1 MKELPSELFFLKHRT
16 LHRCKVNESIIDSLG
31 FCSRAILLLEV
42 LERRTIMLKLSKVS
56 KIYEGKVAYRA
67 LTDINFEIEKGEF
80 VAIMGPSGSG
90 KTTLLNIISTND
102 QPTTG
107 EVEIDGNNPH
117 KLNKNA
123 LAKFRRNELG
133 FIFQDFNLMH
143 TLTVEENI
151 VLPLTLDGARV
162 KDMKEKAKR
171 LANSLGIESIM
182 KKRIYEISGGQAQ
195 RVAIARAMIHE
206 PKLLLADEP
215 TGNLDSKA
223 SKDVM
228 GMLVSINEKE
238 RTSLLMVTHDPQ
250 AASYSDRVVFIRDGK
265 LHSEIHRGESRQAFF
280 QKIIDM
286 LSLMGGDGN
295 DFSSVRI

>member
-1 MKELPSELFFLKHRT
+1 
-16 LHRCKVNESIIDSLG
+16 
-31 FCSRAILLLEV
+31 
-42 LERRTIMLKLSKVS
+42 MLKLTKVS
-56 KIYEGKVAYRA
+56 KVYEGKVAYRA
-67 LTDINFEIEKGEF
+67 LTDINLEIEKGEF

-102 QPTTG
+102 APTSG
-107 EVEIDGNNPH
+107 EVLIDGKDPH
-117 KLNKNA
+117 KLKKND

-133 FIFQDFNLMH
+133 FIFQDFNLLH

-151 VLPLTLDGARV
+151 VLPLTLDGTRV
-162 KDMKEKAKR
+162 REMKEKAQKI
-171 LANSLGIESIM
+171 AENLGIASIM
-182 KKRIYEISGGQAQ
+182 NKRTYEISGGQAQ

-206 PKLLLADEP
+206 PRLLLADEP

-228 GMLVSINEKE
+228 KMLVSINEEEK
-238 RTSLLMVTHDPQ
+238 TSLLMVTHDPQ

-286 LSLMGGDGN
+286 LSLMGGDGS
-295 DFSSVRI
+295 DFSSVRV